1 MMKTKFYALLFFL
14 TVAMSGCDNEYDDT
28 GIRTQIAE
36 VTDQVKALQTLTEA
50 LQNRD
55 YILSVVPTTVEG
67 VPGYLI
73 TFAQAEPVTILCGT
87 SVIAAVDTSHGD
99 YVVFTLADGTT
110 TITLPRSNA
119 VTIGLDGYD
128 VLYCTASS
136 LDIPLLFPST
146 LKSGDY
152 TSIAATVTN
161 DNGTGTDIQTRAS
174 AGTNGVWKVDITQPA
189 FGDDGMIISNSS
201 KVTLTPP
208 KHVKLSDTAILK
220 VTLVDKKGMET
231 TVTRPIKYS
240 TVAAVT
246 STAGNLSSVA
256 TDAEMT
262 ALAIKGSVDATDLAY
277 IRNTLTKL
285 EVLDLSMT
293 DMVTLPGWG
302 LGFHPDDGYQPN
314 TTLKEVMLP
323 ASLVTIG
330 KSAFLNCRALDYVDT
345 GNAETITEYAFE
357 GCSNL
362 REVILSEKLKTVG
375 NCAFRNCVSLSLID
389 IPGSVETLGRW
400 VFENCGNLQSV
411 VLHEGVQSLSEST
424 FYGCG
429 IRSVSIPS
437 TVTSIPKWTFQDCK
451 YLEHVNWHDGI
462 TSIGEAAFN
471 RCTSLRNIRIPAR
484 VTAIEP
490 VTFSNCTALHSV
502 GFHDNIIRIGAN
514 AFDKCHAL
522 NLEEIN
528 QDNPCNLPA
537 NLTTLE
543 ENAFLNCTGITR
555 VCLPE
560 GVTAVPKYAFNGCT
574 KLNGVVL
581 SEQTATI
588 GDWAFAGTALTG
600 ISLPA
605 TVTALGDNVFH
616 NCSELIGIQSYATIA
631 PTITATTFSHD
642 KGTIKE
648 QCRLFV
654 LPAASLAYDSWKSYF
669 KALVAD
675 LTVQP

>member
-1 MMKTKFYALLFFL
+1 MKKTKFYALLFFL

-136 LDIPLLFPST
+136 LDIPLLFPAT

-189 FGDDGMIISNSS
+189 FGDDGMIIPNSS

-293 DMVTLPGWG
+293 DMTEIPRRG
-302 LGFHPDDGYQPN
+302 LCFYPADGYQPN

-323 ASLVTIG
+323 
-330 KSAFLNCRALDYVDT
+330 
-345 GNAETITEYAFE
+345 ETITSIGESGFGNCQALTFIDIASAGTIGQWAFE
-357 GCSNL
+357 NCIKL
-362 REVILSEKLKTVG
+362 REVILPQNLTTIYNSAFM
-375 NCAFRNCVSLSLID
+375 NCAALPSID

-429 IRSVSIPS
+429 LRSVSIPS
-437 TVTSIPKWTFQDCK
+437 TVTAIPNWTFQDCK

-462 TSIGEAAFN
+462 ISIGEAAFN
-471 RCTSLRNIRIPAR
+471 RCTSLRNIRIPAG
-484 VTAIEP
+484 VTSIADD
-490 VTFSNCTALHSV
+490 TFYGCTSLHSV
-502 GFHDNIIRIGAN
+502 GFHDNITRIGVN
-514 AFDKCHAL
+514 AFDKCYAL
-522 NLEEIN
+522 TLEETN
-528 QDNPCNLPA
+528 QDNPYNLPVS
-537 NLTTLE
+537 LTTLGE
-543 ENAFLNCTGITR
+543 CAFQNCTGITR

-560 GVTAVPKYAFNGCT
+560 GVTVVPRYAFNGCT
-574 KLNGVVL
+574 QLNGVVL
-581 SEQTATI
+581 SKQTATI
-588 GDWAFAGTALTG
+588 EDWAFAGTALTG

-605 TVTALGDNVFH
+605 TVTSLGDNVFH
-616 NCSELIGIQSYATIA
+616 NCSELIGVQSYPTTA

-654 LPAASLAYDSWKSYF
+654 LPTASSAYDSWKNYF
-669 KALVAD
+669 KAVVAD
-675 LTVQP
+675 LTVQ